1 MQEQYAGRA
10 CETCRIRRVKCDKR
24 LSGCARCE
32 KLGQPCSG
40 YKTERR
46 FFDDGA
52 KVRRKF
58 GDSSDKGSPVAL
70 QQSSPRPT
78 ASPQPQPEVEA
89 RPGSFFN
96 TILSPQRQPALD
108 RKRPRTQEGLE
119 EPTSLFPTRPRTQEG
134 LEEPTSL
141 FPTRP
146 SQPFPGLS
154 SAQTNGSFGQPSPP
168 IQHKPAPPPAPPWGR
183 VQPVARLEATES
195 GLGSNTPTAQ
205 LLGNYNAY
213 DVPADGT
220 TAPEPDEDFFD
231 LDIDAYYAKG
241 NNACGFIPGLPVIM
255 SDINDIDPNETDT
268 IAGEAGPWPMES
280 SKPPK
285 ARASRRRVGRAEAD
299 DRGQET
305 AMLLRH
311 FVEMMAPWMDI
322 LDIDGYFS
330 RIMPLKATDN
340 VMLRSALAAVAAKR
354 IANVGGAS
362 EKDLFG
368 RTVADQSPSNW
379 FYKAASYYDKAISH
393 LRLHLHRLAQMPSQD
408 ASQHQPEENR
418 EAGGHSRDRT
428 LSASEDESMKLGKR
442 RRIPSIHTWDTEFDD
457 LLSAISVFSLYES
470 LDSSGAGLSQHLNGM
485 QSLLEDKFRKRHMS
499 ISPLLQPSARSD
511 KAASAAFWNF
521 AREDLLTAYGSR
533 RLTRLDTQDI
543 ALWNTADLPITYE
556 DFVATS
562 PSTCPLLE
570 RLSEE
575 GGHVGREAIFVG
587 ALIWILMRVVN
598 LVNAESQQAAPPV
611 AQSII
616 SVSTPHST
624 TTGAATTPGSTADS
638 LPGPSSLTQQW
649 RNLRNLLDG
658 WYESLPMTFDPYA
671 ELDYDLV
678 LKKYLYSLPLAAA
691 VLSLYHFGQI
701 LLILHQPLEL
711 TAAAQSS
718 VAPASRLRMLRAMAE
733 ESQSHARQICGI
745 ALGGPNVAVLRQLMH
760 PLHLA
765 GLCFEEEAERRLVV
779 ELLRGVAQEAHCQ
792 TAPLV
797 DELMR
802 E

>member
-58 GDSSDKGSPVAL
+58 GENSDKGSPVAL
-70 QQSSPRPT
+70 QQSSPGPIA
-78 ASPQPQPEVEA
+78 ASPHPDLEA
-89 RPGSFFN
+89 RQGSFFN
-96 TILSPQRQPALD
+96 TILSPPRQPPFD
-108 RKRPRTQEGLE
+108 RKRPRTQEGVE
-119 EPTSLFPTRPRTQEG
+119 DPPSLFSP
-134 LEEPTSL
+134 
-141 FPTRP
+141 RP
-146 SQPFPGLS
+146 SQQLPVLS
-154 SAQTNGSFGQPSPP
+154 SAQPQN
-168 IQHKPAPPPAPPWGR
+168 
-183 VQPVARLEATES
+183 
-195 GLGSNTPTAQ
+195 

-213 DVPADGT
+213 DVPADGAA
-220 TAPEPDEDFFD
+220 APEPDEDFFD
-231 LDIDAYYAKG
+231 LDIDAYYANG

-268 IAGEAGPWPMES
+268 IAGEAGSWPVES
-280 SKPPK
+280 SRPPK

-354 IANVGGAS
+354 IASVGGAS

-393 LRLHLHRLAQMPSQD
+393 LRLHLHRLAQRPSQD
-408 ASQHQPEENR
+408 LSQPRPEENKETDGR
-418 EAGGHSRDRT
+418 FRHRT
-428 LSASEDESMKLGKR
+428 LSASEDESVKIGKR
-442 RRIPSIHTWDTEFDD
+442 HRIPSSHTWDTEYDD

-470 LDSSGAGLSQHLNGM
+470 LDSSGAGLSQHLNGI

-499 ISPLLQPSARSD
+499 GSPLLQPSARSD
-511 KAASAAFWNF
+511 KAAAAAFWNF

-533 RLTRLDTQDI
+533 RQTRLDTKDI

-570 RLSEE
+570 RLADE
-575 GGHVGREAIFVG
+575 GGQVGREAIFVG
-587 ALIWILMRVVN
+587 ALVWILMRVVN
-598 LVNAESQQAAPPV
+598 LVNTESQQAAQPV
-611 AQSII
+611 AQSTM

-624 TTGAATTPGSTADS
+624 TTGVVTTAASTSSPGSTTDS
-638 LPGPSSLTQQW
+638 LPALSTHTQQW
-649 RNLRNLLDG
+649 RNLRSLLDG

-671 ELDYDLV
+671 ELDYDLSCHHPHPPQQAPHNNV

-691 VLSLYHFGQI
+691 ALSLYHFGQI

-711 TAAAQSS
+711 TVATQSS

-765 GLCFEEEAERRLVV
+765 GLCFEEEGERRLVL

-802 E
+802 EWGWKL